1 MAIREHGRRTG
12 FVDQAQTEFA
22 EGEKASGSAKPER
35 CGRSQGDES
44 QLGTDSKE
52 VSFNPVGE
60 RLLRSRFLGG
70 KDFGSD

>member
-1 MAIREHGRRTG
+1 MNKHDKRGG
-12 FVDQAQTEFA
+12 FVDSAHTQVAD
-22 EGEKASGSAKPER
+22 GKKASGSAKPER